1 MYFYKKK
8 NTRGGQNTKNETQ
21 KTKHKTR
28 GIVVRLLSM
37 LQSFPPY
44 AVHSA
49 MHFQDSGYF
58 PAKGAAGKK
67 NKPKSTR
74 VESAGEEEEYV
85 FV

>member
-1 MYFYKKK
+1 
-8 NTRGGQNTKNETQ
+8 
-21 KTKHKTR
+21 
-28 GIVVRLLSM
+28 M

-44 AVHSA
+44 TMHSA

-67 NKPKSTR
+67 ARPKKSTR

>member
-1 MYFYKKK
+1 
-8 NTRGGQNTKNETQ
+8 
-21 KTKHKTR
+21 
-28 GIVVRLLSM
+28 M

-58 PAKGAAGKK
+58 PAKAAAGKK
-67 NKPKSTR
+67 NKPKCTKKSTH
-74 VESAGEEEEYV
+74 VEPVGEEEEYV

>member
-1 MYFYKKK
+1 
-8 NTRGGQNTKNETQ
+8 
-21 KTKHKTR
+21 
-28 GIVVRLLSM
+28 M